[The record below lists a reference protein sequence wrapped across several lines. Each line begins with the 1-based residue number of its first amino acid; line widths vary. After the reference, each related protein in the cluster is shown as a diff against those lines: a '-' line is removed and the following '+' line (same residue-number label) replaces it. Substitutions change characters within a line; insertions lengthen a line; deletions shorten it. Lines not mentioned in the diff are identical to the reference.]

1 MIPSVRCLEYKMT
14 DEQFLVIYNEEMARA
29 TWRPIYLETAF
40 LKAMRRAY
48 DIGREQEAANLR
60 QQIEDAEIA
69 LKNWDDARDSEYW
82 LRHHPDQ

>member
-1 MIPSVRCLEYKMT
+1 MILLVRCLEYKMT

-48 DIGREQEAANLR
+48 DIGREQEAAMWELAAETQR
-60 QQIEDAEIA
+60 LDIET
-69 LKNWDDARDSEYW
+69 
-82 LRHHPDQ
+82 